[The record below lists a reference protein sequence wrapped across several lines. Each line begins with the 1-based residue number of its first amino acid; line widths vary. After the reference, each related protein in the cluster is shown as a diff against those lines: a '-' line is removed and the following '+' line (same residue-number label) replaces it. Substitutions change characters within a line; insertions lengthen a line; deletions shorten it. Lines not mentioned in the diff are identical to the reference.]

1 MLAVAVVV
9 VVSALVLVE
18 LNAVEV
24 CVMEDYVI
32 PAEVAALM
40 AAVKAVSTAAA
51 NVGWWW
57 YCILRRV
64 LY

>member
-1 MLAVAVVV
+1 LLAVAVVVV

-32 PAEVAALM
+32 PAEVT
-40 AAVKAVSTAAA
+40 VAAA
-51 NVGWWW
+51 AAWVGWWRC
-57 YCILRRV
+57 CI
-64 LY
+64 